1 LEQAL
6 EITLGIGYQ
15 GDYPRELDKAK
26 KIIFLSGEILE
37 YKKPMPNDDVKF
49 RQRIM
54 LKENPVFVLDE
65 KRALTLW

>member
-1 LEQAL
+1 
-6 EITLGIGYQ
+6 
-15 GDYPRELDKAK
+15 
-26 KIIFLSGEILE
+26 
-37 YKKPMPNDDVKF
+37 MPNDDVKF